1 MKRQTKPYFKKSH
14 RAFYV
19 NLNGKPIRLA
29 SEAEGHEKAME
40 AYFRVMAGRLP
51 PSDDL
56 TVAVLMHRFIASH
69 EHSPPGTRRFYTRP
83 CRSFLDYI
91 GAALR
96 VSEAA
101 PYHVETWLRECHAFK
116 RLPSGKRSDQ
126 PTSSTYRHNLV
137 RAVKSAF
144 CWGEAQGYIATNPV
158 RRVKVPPQV
167 PRGDEAYLEPDQ
179 WAKVVACDDP
189 NLLDLLDV
197 LTVLYETGC
206 RPQELRRVESRHYDR
221 AARTWDF
228 VVEESKGKR
237 DRRTVLLSDPA
248 FEICQRLALKHPEGP
263 IFRDRRGKPWTATA
277 LDRECEKLSKLV
289 GFHLTPYMVRHTFA
303 TRKILA
309 GVDLIS
315 IAALMGHRNL
325 TSLSRVYAHVMRR
338 QDHLRAAL
346 KQERVTPQAALPQA
360 VLPQAVLPQAVL
372 PVSLPS

>member
-1 MKRQTKPYFKKSH
+1 MS
-14 RAFYV
+14 A
-19 NLNGKPIRLA
+19 
-29 SEAEGHEKAME
+29 
-40 AYFRVMAGRLP
+40 RLP
-51 PSDDL
+51 PTTLRHGYANAMPSSGCL
-56 TVAVLMHRFIASH
+56 AASGPT
-69 EHSPPGTRRFYTRP
+69 SPP
-83 CRSFLDYI
+83 
-91 GAALR
+91 A
-96 VSEAA
+96 V
-101 PYHVETWLRECHAFK
+101 
-116 RLPSGKRSDQ
+116 
-126 PTSSTYRHNLV
+126 PTGIISC
-137 RAVKSAF
+137 AVKSAF
-144 CWGEAQGYIATNPV
+144 CWGEVQGYIATNPV

-179 WAKVVACDDP
+179 WTKVVACDDP

-237 DRRTVLLSDPA
+237 DRRTVLLSDAA
-248 FEICQRLALKHPEGP
+248 FEICQRLAEASRGADLSGP
-263 IFRDRRGKPWTATA
+263 PGKPWTATA

-325 TSLSRVYAHVMRR
+325 TTLSRVYAHVMRR

-346 KQERVTPQAALPQA
+346 KEERVTPQAALPQA
-360 VLPQAVLPQAVL
+360 VLPQVVLPHPCRRRHRCSASGVLRGPGIAQRSAVE
-372 PVSLPS
+372 PSSIEADTPAAIVQGPCVRWPRCDRH

>member
-40 AYFRVMAGRLP
+40 AYFRVMAGCLP

-116 RLPSGKRSDQ
+116 RLPGGKRSDQ

-137 RAVKSAF
+137 RGQIRFLLGRGARLHRHKPRPPSQGAAAGPQGRRSLPRTGPV
-144 CWGEAQGYIATNPV
+144 GEG
-158 RRVKVPPQV
+158 R
-167 PRGDEAYLEPDQ
+167 
-179 WAKVVACDDP
+179 C
-189 NLLDLLDV
+189 
-197 LTVLYETGC
+197 
-206 RPQELRRVESRHYDR
+206 LRRP
-221 AARTWDF
+221 
-228 VVEESKGKR
+228 
-237 DRRTVLLSDPA
+237 DP
-248 FEICQRLALKHPEGP
+248 GP
-263 IFRDRRGKPWTATA
+263 CST
-277 LDRECEKLSKLV
+277 C
-289 GFHLTPYMVRHTFA
+289 
-303 TRKILA
+303 
-309 GVDLIS
+309 
-315 IAALMGHRNL
+315 
-325 TSLSRVYAHVMRR
+325 
-338 QDHLRAAL
+338 
-346 KQERVTPQAALPQA
+346 
-360 VLPQAVLPQAVL
+360 
-372 PVSLPS
+372 